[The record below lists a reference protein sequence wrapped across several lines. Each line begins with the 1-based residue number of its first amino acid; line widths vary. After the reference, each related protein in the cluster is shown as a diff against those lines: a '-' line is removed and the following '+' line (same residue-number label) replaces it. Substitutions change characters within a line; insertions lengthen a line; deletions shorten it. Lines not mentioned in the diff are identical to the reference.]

1 MQSVCKKSPV
11 DLPQS
16 IPYAPTIQG
25 ALEIFGQALRCLRR
39 LDDEAYQASMKPYVS
54 SSIGEHFRHWLDV
67 FYAIYRASIV
77 IDYNQRRR
85 GHDVERS
92 RKMAEDDITVL
103 VQWLT
108 GLSEKQLK
116 KSVTIVTEVS
126 VTHTQDCLMTST
138 LEREITFAAL
148 HANHHFAM
156 INVAASL
163 MNKPMDDDFGIAP
176 ATATFLRGQ

>member
-1 MQSVCKKSPV
+1 MTLN
-11 DLPQS
+11 DR
-16 IPYAPTIQG
+16 
-25 ALEIFGQALRCLRR
+25 E
-39 LDDEAYQASMKPYVS
+39 
-54 SSIGEHFRHWLDV
+54 
-67 FYAIYRASIV
+67 
-77 IDYNQRRR
+77 
-85 GHDVERS
+85 
-92 RKMAEDDITVL
+92 KMAEDDITVL

-116 KSVTIVTEVS
+116 TSVTIVTEVS